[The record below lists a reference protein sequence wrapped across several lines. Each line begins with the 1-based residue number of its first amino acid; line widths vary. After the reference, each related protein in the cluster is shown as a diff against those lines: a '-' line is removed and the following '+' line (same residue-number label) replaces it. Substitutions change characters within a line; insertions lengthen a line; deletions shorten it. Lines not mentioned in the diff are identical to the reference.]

1 MEDQVKKWFY
11 AFMNRN
17 SHIINQR
24 VETTLELKRSQVTKE
39 KMDAWYDRFRNFLLS
54 IGLIDKPSK
63 IWNADETGFNMGS
76 NKSKV
81 IGPTR
86 RDLGV
91 PHISFGK
98 QSHCDVLWQCLW
110 ANDASISRLPRTKTK
125 GL

>member
-1 MEDQVKKWFY
+1 
-11 AFMNRN
+11 MNRN

-24 VETTLELKRSQVTKE
+24 VETALELKRPQVTKE
-39 KMDAWYDRFRNFLLS
+39 KMNAWYDRFRDFMLS

-63 IWNADETGFNMGS
+63 IWYADETGFNMGS

-81 IGPTR
+81 IGPIR

-98 QSHCDVLWQCLW
+98 Q
-110 ANDASISRLPRTKTK
+110 RLTVMFCGVSLGK
-125 GL
+125 